1 MILYVC
7 LAAWLPGCL
16 AVWLSGCLAVCLAVW
31 LSGCLAVWL
40 SGWLSD
46 CLTVCLSGC
55 LAVWLSVWLSV
66 CLAVCLSASVSA
78 CLYVRTRNIQ
88 GWWRFVEWL
97 SQRNQ
102 GDNSACRLIGGPR
115 KDNEGVLAT
124 KQIVTPPH
132 LRPATLRSK
141 RWTWRWDLSAETSR
155 WGFHVFCSA
164 TMLQLLSATCEEL
177 RNIPN
182 PCDRSKD

>member
-1 MILYVC
+1 MS
-7 LAAWLPGCL
+7 AWLPGCL
-16 AVWLSGCLAVCLAVW
+16 AVWLSGCLAVWLSGCLAVWLAVWLSDCLSVW

-40 SGWLSD
+40 SG
-46 CLTVCLSGC
+46 CLSGC
-55 LAVWLSVWLSV
+55 L
-66 CLAVCLSASVSA
+66 SACVSA